1 MCHPR
6 GEQTGVHQ
14 DPWIINLLQYVTSN
28 LSKNYVLGYNLHLI
42 GSHVKFQQRDSVV
55 QGEGK
60 MDFGFMTTE
69 TGWGIEQWKKRGAGN
84 CWWRGIRD
92 RGNNLKIEI
101 GLGFVEEGFW
111 GFNNHSR
118 RGSLMV
124 EQRYVCAGRVLWGG
138 FGKRRSSGVC
148 AGRVVKEETGFERPI
163 SKQWVF
169 CDKWPVACGEVATH
183 VSASPN
189 ASPLSFHLS
198 VIKKKFKWNSWYHVR
213 W

>member
-69 TGWGIEQWKKRGAGN
+69 TGWGIEQ
-84 CWWRGIRD
+84 
-92 RGNNLKIEI
+92 
-101 GLGFVEEGFW
+101 
-111 GFNNHSR
+111 
-118 RGSLMV
+118 
-124 EQRYVCAGRVLWGG
+124 
-138 FGKRRSSGVC
+138 
-148 AGRVVKEETGFERPI
+148 
-163 SKQWVF
+163 
-169 CDKWPVACGEVATH
+169 
-183 VSASPN
+183 
-189 ASPLSFHLS
+189 
-198 VIKKKFKWNSWYHVR
+198 
-213 W
+213 